1 MNDIATRM
9 RQLPDTLEDLSQFV
23 LVSKAKLD
31 AYRVKL
37 RAVNRLSDAQEI
49 REQTFQ
55 EAQEVA
61 NALIAAETRIGELL
75 LSIPKASGQ
84 YAESEN
90 RPISKNTVVAEM
102 GYSKDQASDY
112 QRMAQNPAIINL
124 VLEKA
129 EREGKVVSH
138 AQVMKKIK
146 EKDAEIEKIQ
156 TGRQIVEVFPDD
168 YNEKSAK
175 ARAYDADVGRLN
187 RKLNQVSEEK
197 RQLQEQIAELK
208 EASQEGL
215 EHSNL
220 SENVYYFCTLANNF
234 VGNAGG
240 LVWLTS
246 RINDMPDKEK
256 ELFIKAAS
264 ALCDFS
270 QVFAQNMERMKT
282 YDKSDSTVGRRQI
295 PTFPD

>member
-61 NALIAAETRIGELL
+61 NALIAAEARIGEIL

-84 YAESEN
+84 YSESEN

-124 VLEKA
+124 VLEQA

-156 TGRQIVEVFPDD
+156 TRRQIVEVFPDD

-256 ELFIKAAS
+256 ELFIKAAN

-270 QVFAQNMERMKT
+270 QVFAQNMERMKA